1 MSQPFSFQ
9 RRSWLSRKVDLVEI
23 HLRAK
28 AMVSSNVEYRLSP
41 TVRITMDS
49 TGGVLLDLARGKF
62 YSLTFTAA
70 EIIRA
75 LEGGARFDSLLELLQ
90 VKFQVPR
97 KELEQ
102 DLARFL
108 EEMERAE
115 LCRPSSESQSQ
126 A

>member
-1 MSQPFSFQ
+1 
-9 RRSWLSRKVDLVEI
+9 
-23 HLRAK
+23 
-28 AMVSSNVEYRLSP
+28 MVFSNVEFRLSP